1 MPGSF
6 SESPVGLGTGWNLSR
21 TGGVKMEALT
31 DEDGVSSGAAGLLQ
45 TEVLCRRHRR
55 RGFGFMRRTEHTG
68 PSEEHTTKPRLRDGL
83 SAFLLLEPLAWD
95 VCSKLSIAAMFV
107 IV

>member
-1 MPGSF
+1 
-6 SESPVGLGTGWNLSR
+6 
-21 TGGVKMEALT
+21 MEALT